1 MKKEF
6 PIKKIIP
13 NLLYHQ
19 QNIENNMIVIIKE
32 RHLQKQSSLQ
42 GQELNASISK
52 VAIVSFLTTPTEICI
67 SSTLKI
73 YLQ

>member
-6 PIKKIIP
+6 PLKKIIL

-19 QNIENNMIVIIKE
+19 QNLENIMIIIIKE

-52 VAIVSFLTTPTEICI
+52 VAIVSFLITPTEICI
-67 SSTLKI
+67 SSTPQI
-73 YLQ
+73 FLQ